1 MPATK
6 RYSVS
11 GMHCASCA
19 SIIKRKLIKLPGI
32 ESAEVNLAT
41 ETAEIT
47 TSKDIPLTTLNTAIS

>member
-1 MPATK
+1 MQESVTIFVVKAVSRSFMPATK

-32 ESAEVNLAT
+32 
-41 ETAEIT
+41 
-47 TSKDIPLTTLNTAIS
+47 